1 MHRELLGASLPHS
14 TAGWCF
20 AFIAILGGLSV
31 FLLAV
36 EKFVELFSGK
46 RLPIDP
52 LGGLALPA
60 GWIIWG
66 AAMIYW
72 KLDLTTALTVLVG
85 LAVIVAIRVIAARL

>member
-1 MHRELLGASLPHS
+1 MHRDLLGASLPHS

-20 AFIAILGGLSV
+20 AFFAILGGLSV

-36 EKFVELFSGK
+36 EKFVELFNGK

-60 GWIIWG
+60 GWIVWS

-72 KLDLTTALTVLVG
+72 KLNLTTALTALIG
-85 LAVIVAIRVIAARL
+85 LLAMVVIRVLASRF